1 MTNTPD
7 LSSPEIKR
15 PSKDT
20 VYAEHQVE
28 VAPFEFN
35 GEVAEVFDDM
45 ILRSVPGYALSI
57 ELIRLIAQRYG
68 QNSTQLYDLGCS
80 SGVATRALAEATSA
94 HCAIIGIDNSPAMI
108 ARCQQSIGSD
118 AAHHKI
124 ELRCEDLLNSELSN
138 ASVIVLNYTLQFLPM
153 AERDRLMAKIYSALI
168 PGGVV
173 FLAEKV
179 IETDPK
185 LESELTELHLA
196 FKRRQ
201 GYSDLE
207 IAQKRAALEAVLVP
221 ETEQQHLARLRSAG
235 FEQSAT
241 LQRAINF
248 LVMVGWKRA
257 A

>member
-1 MTNTPD
+1 
-7 LSSPEIKR
+7 
-15 PSKDT
+15 
-20 VYAEHQVE
+20 
-28 VAPFEFN
+28 
-35 GEVAEVFDDM
+35 
-45 ILRSVPGYALSI
+45 
-57 ELIRLIAQRYG
+57 
-68 QNSTQLYDLGCS
+68 
-80 SGVATRALAEATSA
+80 
-94 HCAIIGIDNSPAMI
+94 
-108 ARCQQSIGSD
+108 
-118 AAHHKI
+118 
-124 ELRCEDLLNSELSN
+124 LLNSELSN

-248 LVMVGWKRA
+248 LAMVGWKRA

>member
-1 MTNTPD
+1 
-7 LSSPEIKR
+7 
-15 PSKDT
+15 
-20 VYAEHQVE
+20 
-28 VAPFEFN
+28 
-35 GEVAEVFDDM
+35 
-45 ILRSVPGYALSI
+45 
-57 ELIRLIAQRYG
+57 
-68 QNSTQLYDLGCS
+68 
-80 SGVATRALAEATSA
+80 
-94 HCAIIGIDNSPAMI
+94 
-108 ARCQQSIGSD
+108 
-118 AAHHKI
+118 
-124 ELRCEDLLNSELSN
+124 
-138 ASVIVLNYTLQFLPM
+138 VI
-153 AERDRLMAKIYSALI
+153 
-168 PGGVV
+168 

-185 LESELTELHLA
+185 LQSELTELHLA